1 MLMKKRYILF
11 KKIASGGMAE
21 IYLGKQIGEDGFQRL
36 CCIKRIL
43 PHYASN
49 PNFVNMFRDEAHINK
64 KLHHANIVKIE
75 GFEEVESSYALIM
88 EFVNGCDL
96 GTILKACL
104 AEDRQLSIPMIV
116 YIIAEAA
123 KGLHFVHK
131 SKDYETGKDLG
142 IVHRDI
148 SPQNILISFEGEVKV
163 TDFGIADAESKLVE
177 TRTGAVKGKYSY
189 MSPEQIGGESVDL
202 KTDIFALGVVLW
214 ESLTMKRLFTGDS
227 DVETIQ
233 NVSNRIIKNNIK
245 DINEL
250 VDNNLEKI
258 ILKCLEKD
266 ASLRYNSALSLEKD
280 LRLYLNKISPDFNTQ
295 DLSLFIKAILSD
307 KLSLYAGMMRDALS
321 SKEKEEKLSFDV
333 EKTQAITKKIPI
345 NNKKKKIVNFAL
357 KSELLI
363 VLGVVLSLVFVGAKE
378 IFLNKGYYQ
387 LNIDGHP
394 EHVQISIDGRKVLK
408 GREIKTPIRI
418 DNLSE
423 GYHKVLVG
431 RNGFKSKHF
440 DLFGK
445 DKEQV
450 NIDNYKLQRIHNFY
464 TLKINMIAKT
474 VKQAYFIVGS
484 GKFYGR
490 LAKGSLT
497 SLAHLVPG
505 ESYDI
510 RFFLNYYNKKKNFG
524 CRIKL
529 PENSKKNSFVMNV
542 NMQKKHCYYSNS

>member
-1 MLMKKRYILF
+1 MLMKKRYVLF

-49 PNFVNMFRDEAHINK
+49 SNFVNMFRDEAHINK

-104 AEDRQLSIPMIV
+104 AEGRQLSVSMIV

-233 NVSNRIIKNNIK
+233 NVSNRIIKGNIK
-245 DINEL
+245 DINES
-250 VDNNLEKI
+250 VDSDLEKI

-266 ASLRYNSALSLEKD
+266 SLLRYNSALSLEKE

-321 SKEKEEKLSFDV
+321 SNKKEEKLYPDA
-333 EKTQAITKKIPI
+333 EKTQAIIKKKPVG
-345 NNKKKKIVNFAL
+345 NNKKTFRFVL
-357 KSELLI
+357 KPELLI
-363 VLGVVLSLVFVGAKE
+363 ILGVLLSLVCIGVEEMF
-378 IFLNKGYYQ
+378 FNKGQYQ
-387 LNIDGHP
+387 LNINGHP
-394 EHVQISIDGRKVLK
+394 DHVQVSIDGRRLLK
-408 GREIKTPIRI
+408 GRKMKAPIRV

-423 GYHKVLVG
+423 GYHKVLLEKD
-431 RNGFKSKHF
+431 GFKSKYF
-440 DLFGK
+440 DLFSK
-445 DKEQV
+445 NKEKLS
-450 NIDNYKLQRIHNFY
+450 DYKLQRIHNFY
-464 TLKINMIAKT
+464 TLKINMISEDL
-474 VKQAYFIVGS
+474 KQAYFIVDS
-484 GKFYGR
+484 GDFYGR
-490 LAKGSLT
+490 LTKGSLK
-497 SLAHLVPG
+497 SLDYLVPG
-505 ESYDI
+505 KSYDI
-510 RFFLNYYNKKKNFG
+510 RFFLNYYNKNKNFG
-524 CRIKL
+524 CRVKI
-529 PENSKKNSFVMNV
+529 PEMSSKKSFVVNV
-542 NMQKKHCYYSNS
+542 NMQEKYCYYSNG

>member
-1 MLMKKRYILF
+1 MLMKKRYVLF

-49 PNFVNMFRDEAHINK
+49 SNFVNMFRDEAHINK

-104 AEDRQLSIPMIV
+104 AEGRQLSVSMIV

-233 NVSNRIIKNNIK
+233 NVSNRIIKGNIK
-245 DINEL
+245 DINES
-250 VDNNLEKI
+250 VDSDLEKI

-266 ASLRYNSALSLEKD
+266 SLLRYNSALSLEKE

-321 SKEKEEKLSFDV
+321 SNKKEEKLYPDA
-333 EKTQAITKKIPI
+333 EK
-345 NNKKKKIVNFAL
+345 L
-357 KSELLI
+357 K
-363 VLGVVLSLVFVGAKE
+363 
-378 IFLNKGYYQ
+378 Q
-387 LNIDGHP
+387 
-394 EHVQISIDGRKVLK
+394 
-408 GREIKTPIRI
+408 
-418 DNLSE
+418 
-423 GYHKVLVG
+423 
-431 RNGFKSKHF
+431 
-440 DLFGK
+440 
-445 DKEQV
+445 
-450 NIDNYKLQRIHNFY
+450 
-464 TLKINMIAKT
+464 
-474 VKQAYFIVGS
+474 
-484 GKFYGR
+484 
-490 LAKGSLT
+490 
-497 SLAHLVPG
+497 
-505 ESYDI
+505 
-510 RFFLNYYNKKKNFG
+510 
-524 CRIKL
+524 
-529 PENSKKNSFVMNV
+529 
-542 NMQKKHCYYSNS
+542 